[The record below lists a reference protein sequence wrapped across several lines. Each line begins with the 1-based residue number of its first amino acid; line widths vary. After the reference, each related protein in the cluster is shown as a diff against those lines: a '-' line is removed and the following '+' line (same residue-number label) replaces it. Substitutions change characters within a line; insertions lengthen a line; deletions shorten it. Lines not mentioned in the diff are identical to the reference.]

1 MEEAEGREEAE
12 TAARTDLTGAEKRRL
27 RGRAQLLE
35 PAVCVGKNGVSA
47 GTLAAVGAALRKAD
61 LAKVRF
67 ATVSREEMKAQI
79 AEIERGTDTVCV
91 GSVGRTAAFFNPNF
105 VPEAKTGA

>member
-1 MEEAEGREEAE
+1 MEEAEGREEAG
-12 TAARTDLTGAEKRRL
+12 AAERVELTGAEKRRL

-35 PAVCVGKNGVSA
+35 PAVCVGKNGVTA
-47 GTLAAVGAALRKAD
+47 GTLAAVGAALRKAE

-67 ATVSREEMKAQI
+67 AAVSREEMKAQI
-79 AEIERGTDTVCV
+79 AEIERGTGTVCV

>member
-1 MEEAEGREEAE
+1 MEEAEGREEAG
-12 TAARTDLTGAEKRRL
+12 AAERVELTGAEKRRL

-47 GTLAAVGAALRKAD
+47 GTLAAVGAALRKAE

-67 ATVSREEMKAQI
+67 AVSREEMKAQI
-79 AEIERGTDTVCV
+79 AEIERGTGAVCV
-91 GSVGRTAAFFNPNF
+91 GSVGRTAAFFNPKF
-105 VPEAKTGA
+105 VSGAEAGA